1 MFHSIQGEGLYSGL
15 PMFFVRTNRCNLRC
29 TWCDTTYSFNGG
41 SEIDL
46 NELVTQAASTWEEWI
61 CFTGGEPLIQAEAL
75 KFMEG
80 VSAAGK
86 KILVETSGSIN
97 IGKFATTRNVF
108 FDMDI
113 KTPSS
118 GEESSLF
125 AGNLGYLKQG
135 DYVKFVIK
143 DQGDYDFAVDW
154 LGKLGRI
161 DAVFQPCGGADLK
174 WLVESAIKD
183 GINVRVLPQLHKLIW
198 GERKGV

>member
-1 MFHSIQGEGLYSGL
+1 
-15 PMFFVRTNRCNLRC
+15 MFFVRTNRCNLRC
-29 TWCDTTYSFNGG
+29 TWCDTTYSFSGG

-46 NELVTQAASTWEEWI
+46 NDLVAQSASTWEEWI

-75 KFMEG
+75 EFLEG

-86 KILVETSGSIN
+86 KILVETSGSVN
-97 IGKFATTRNVF
+97 IRKFTTTRNVF

-125 AGNLGYLKQG
+125 AGNLEYLKHG

-143 DQGDYDFAVDW
+143 NQADYDFAVDW
-154 LGKLGRI
+154 LGKLGSI
-161 DAVFQPCGGADLK
+161 EAVFQPCGGTDLG
-174 WLVESAIKD
+174 WLVESTIRD
-183 GINVRVLPQLHKLIW
+183 GINVRVIPQLHKLIW